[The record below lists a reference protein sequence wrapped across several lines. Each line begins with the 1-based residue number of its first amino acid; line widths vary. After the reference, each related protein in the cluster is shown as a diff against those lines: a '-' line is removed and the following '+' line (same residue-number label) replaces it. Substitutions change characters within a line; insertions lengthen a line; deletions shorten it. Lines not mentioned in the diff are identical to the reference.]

1 MWTNTQRTSEH
12 SRSPAAWPCPQ
23 LWGLRR
29 AKWRVAILERSPRS
43 LTMLPQVLLTSAR
56 DLERENREEGRTLPR
71 GCLETV
77 ALLLSWTLQSIND
90 ACHPFQVIYLSQ
102 LHFSSW
108 RRLLL
113 SCLPRT
119 NVFLGER
126 CWAFSVPSAGAG
138 PGWVTAPL
146 TLCGYRLLSVARGLR
161 LGAAPVC
168 AGLLIRRP
176 IQARSRWLFQL
187 PEQCVVSKERG
198 TLGTTERCHCVCVT
212 LFHLWTAALKVS
224 ENQTE
229 KMFCCCCLK
238 KSFQTNPESVL

>member
-56 DLERENREEGRTLPR
+56 DLERENREEGRTLPGGAWKQLRSRSPGPSSPSMTPVTHSRWSTSVNSISHPEGGSCSPACQGQTCSSGR
-71 GCLETV
+71 GAEPSQCRARARGQGEWPLPSPSV
-77 ALLLSWTLQSIND
+77 ATGCCQSPGAWD
-90 ACHPFQVIYLSQ
+90 LGQ
-102 LHFSSW
+102 LH
-108 RRLLL
+108 
-113 SCLPRT
+113 
-119 NVFLGER
+119 
-126 CWAFSVPSAGAG
+126 
-138 PGWVTAPL
+138 
-146 TLCGYRLLSVARGLR
+146 
-161 LGAAPVC
+161 VC

-187 PEQCVVSKERG
+187 PEQCVVSNERG